1 MRLAQFLFV
10 LFVVGGLVGCDHAT
24 KHFATTHLQGSA
36 PTELLPGILE
46 LLYTENHDMAF
57 GLLDSFTTAEQRY
70 PFLVLVKTL
79 GFIVAVTALIVRFGR
94 SGWVEKL
101 GVTAIAA
108 GALGNLLDRVVR
120 GFVVDFIH
128 ISYWPVFNVADI
140 AIVLG
145 GLCLAWTAQRSESTG
160 APPPD
165 ALVSDRRLG

>member
-1 MRLAQFLFV
+1 NAATSSETSTLFLLMCGIKSGLYGYPPPRGAGQSPYFAGNIMRLAQFLFV

-108 GALGNLLDRVVR
+108 GA
-120 GFVVDFIH
+120 
-128 ISYWPVFNVADI
+128 
-140 AIVLG
+140 
-145 GLCLAWTAQRSESTG
+145 
-160 APPPD
+160 
-165 ALVSDRRLG
+165 